1 MLFNKFPY
9 TDAHELN
16 LDFLLNKI
24 KELGADV
31 RDLETRLTESTGDL
45 SERLSIVEDW
55 INNYSDD
62 FLIGEIQKYLAT
74 MIFVEIS
81 DAGFIVYYIPD
92 SWDEI
97 TFNTTDLDISIPD
110 VDYGHLVL
118 SY

>member
-1 MLFNKFPY
+1 MFNLFPY

-16 LDFLLNKI
+16 LDFLLGKM
-24 KELGADV
+24 KELGIYVD
-31 RDLETRLTESTGDL
+31 DLKTKLDSMGDDL
-45 SERLSIVEDW
+45 QAQIDYVTNW
-55 INNYSDD
+55 VNNYTDAWAKSV
-62 FLIGEIQKYLAT
+62 IEKYLAT

-81 DAGFIVYYIPD
+81 DSGYIIYYIPD

-110 VDYGHLVL
+110 VEYGHLVL